1 MWFFGDFNDSVK
13 GVSARIADEILDWSF
28 GDPNDTVDGSRGVFD
43 KVNGGGFSIGTRLST
58 CSHT

>member
-1 MWFFGDFNDSVK
+1 MWFFGDFNGSVK
-13 GVSARIADEILDWSF
+13 GVSACIADKILDWSF
-28 GDPNDTVDGSRGVFD
+28 GDPNDTVDGSRGIFD